1 MDIPLSKAELARL
14 LSRSRQSMYYKP
26 IREKKDLELKQKIE
40 LVWKQHPA
48 YGSRSL
54 AWHCGM
60 NRKRIQRVM
69 GKYDLEPPIK
79 PKNRY
84 PGRNTKGATATT
96 EAPNRL
102 RGLRPIQP
110 NGIWA
115 GDFTYLRFHGQTI
128 HVATVIDVYTRE
140 ILAWQAGT
148 HHTQSLV
155 LDVLVHASRK
165 RRAKPTVFHSD
176 QGSEYTSLACQDWL
190 MQHDVKPSWSSKG
203 KPWHNGIQESFFR
216 TFKLEFGKPNQY
228 ASLPQ
233 LLEAIGKYI
242 RYYNTKR
249 IHSALRMSPRDF
261 CRAKKWT
268 R

>member
-1 MDIPLSKAELARL
+1 MEIPTSKSELARV
-14 LSRSRQSMYYKP
+14 LSVSRQSLYYVPVKD
-26 IREKKDLELKQKIE
+26 KKDLALKRTIE
-40 LVWKQHPA
+40 RVLVKHPA

-54 AWHCGM
+54 AWHSGI

-69 GKYDLEPPIK
+69 RKYGLEPRIR

-84 PGRNTKGATATT
+84 RGKNTKDPTTAE

-102 RGLRPIQP
+102 KGLRPIQP
-110 NGIWA
+110 NTIWA
-115 GDFTYLRFHGQTI
+115 GDFTHLPFHGQTL
-128 HVATVIDVYTRE
+128 HLATVIDVYTRE

-155 LDVLVHASRK
+155 LDVLEHAHRN
-165 RRAKPTVFHSD
+165 RRTRPMFFHTD
-176 QGSEYTSLACQDWL
+176 QGSEYTSMACQDWL
-190 MQHDVKPSWSSKG
+190 ISHEVRPSWSSRG

-228 ASLPQ
+228 TSVPQ
-233 LLEAIGKYI
+233 LIEAIGKYI

-261 CRAKKWT
+261 YKTKKWK